1 MDLETVKKYLEK
13 GVGADGDDKNA
24 STING
29 MPSRFFENFIMQGLH
44 VDQIEKGRVLCSMKV
59 PPRLLNAGN
68 FLHGG
73 ATASLVDLVG
83 SAVIYTYGVSTSGVS
98 VEISITY
105 LDAAYVGVKK
115 EETDPSIIFWD
126 LFNPSLVFMLTT
138 IFLSDQRLLSS
149 GKDFGILKVSVLSLL
164 NIESTSLGST
174 CCFRIPGSYLQC
186 LIWNAEKYQESEAL
200 VVEEI
205 EIEAKALRV
214 GKTVAVVTVE
224 FRKKKTGKIIA
235 QGRHTK
241 YLTVQSKILTSGI

>member
-13 GVGADGDDKNA
+13 GVGGGEDKNA
-24 STING
+24 STIDG

-44 VDQIEKGRVLCSMKV
+44 VDHIEKGRLLCSMKV

-83 SAVIYTYGVSTSGVS
+83 SAVVYTYGVSSSGVS

-105 LDAAYVGVKK
+105 LDAAYVG
-115 EETDPSIIFWD
+115 
-126 LFNPSLVFMLTT
+126 
-138 IFLSDQRLLSS
+138 
-149 GKDFGILKVSVLSLL
+149 
-164 NIESTSLGST
+164 
-174 CCFRIPGSYLQC
+174 
-186 LIWNAEKYQESEAL
+186 
-200 VVEEI
+200 EEI

-214 GKTVAVVTVE
+214 GKTVAVITVE

-241 YLTVQSKILTSGI
+241 YLAVQNGNLEVIQSLKVGELQGLKRVMNEVKVEISLSTDSKITRTMLKL

>member
-1 MDLETVKKYLEK
+1 MALGFVFYFCNCEKKRGGQNRMDLETVKKYLEK
-13 GVGADGDDKNA
+13 GDGADGDDKNA

-59 PPRLLNAGN
+59 PPP
-68 FLHGG
+68 
-73 ATASLVDLVG
+73 
-83 SAVIYTYGVSTSGVS
+83 VIYTYGATSSGVS

-105 LDAAYVGVKK
+105 LDAAYVG
-115 EETDPSIIFWD
+115 
-126 LFNPSLVFMLTT
+126 LTT
-138 IFLSDQRLLSS
+138 IFLSDRRLLSS

-164 NIESTSLGST
+164 NIENTSLSST

-200 VVEEI
+200 IVEEI

-241 YLTVQSKILTSGI
+241 YLTVQSKM

>member
-1 MDLETVKKYLEK
+1 MALGFVFYFCNCEKKRGGQNPMDLETVKKYLEK

-24 STING
+24 SIING

-83 SAVIYTYGVSTSGVS
+83 SAVIYSYGGSTSGVS

-105 LDAAYVGVKK
+105 LDAAYVG
-115 EETDPSIIFWD
+115 
-126 LFNPSLVFMLTT
+126 
-138 IFLSDQRLLSS
+138 
-149 GKDFGILKVSVLSLL
+149 
-164 NIESTSLGST
+164 
-174 CCFRIPGSYLQC
+174 
-186 LIWNAEKYQESEAL
+186 
-200 VVEEI
+200 EEI

-241 YLTVQSKILTSGI
+241 YLTVQSKM

>member
-1 MDLETVKKYLEK
+1 M
-13 GVGADGDDKNA
+13 
-24 STING
+24 
-29 MPSRFFENFIMQGLH
+29 
-44 VDQIEKGRVLCSMKV
+44 
-59 PPRLLNAGN
+59 
-68 FLHGG
+68 HGG

-83 SAVIYTYGVSTSGVS
+83 SAVIYTYGASTSGVS

-105 LDAAYVGVKK
+105 LDAAYVGV
-115 EETDPSIIFWD
+115 
-126 LFNPSLVFMLTT
+126 N
-138 IFLSDQRLLSS
+138 QRMLSS

-164 NIESTSLGST
+164 NIENTSLGST

-200 VVEEI
+200 IVNSPAIERNEALLMFLMCILSLMQEEI

-241 YLTVQSKILTSGI
+241 YLTVQSKM

>member
-13 GVGADGDDKNA
+13 GAGEDGNKNA

-29 MPSRFFENFIMQGLH
+29 MPSRFFENFIIHGLH

-83 SAVIYTYGVSTSGVS
+83 SAVVYTYGASSSGVS

-105 LDAAYVGVKK
+105 LDAAYVG
-115 EETDPSIIFWD
+115 
-126 LFNPSLVFMLTT
+126 
-138 IFLSDQRLLSS
+138 
-149 GKDFGILKVSVLSLL
+149 
-164 NIESTSLGST
+164 
-174 CCFRIPGSYLQC
+174 
-186 LIWNAEKYQESEAL
+186 
-200 VVEEI
+200 EEI

-214 GKTVAVVTVE
+214 GKTVAVITVE

-241 YLTVQSKILTSGI
+241 YLAVQSKM